1 MDSNS
6 MSKPQSVA
14 GAKSLQASGNIAPG
28 TLWDAEM
35 PTQPGCGMIGK
46 KMPELPA
53 PIAHTRFNLPVDGV
67 VVHKGV
73 MNLPAYFNGNDAALN

>member
-1 MDSNS
+1 
-6 MSKPQSVA
+6 
-14 GAKSLQASGNIAPG
+14 
-28 TLWDAEM
+28 M